1 MDVNVNALET
11 SFDHVATRGDELV
24 DVFYRRLFA
33 AAPDV
38 QPLFAD
44 TDLKRQKGMLLAT
57 LVLLRRSL
65 RDLGSVTPK
74 LREMGARHVRYGAL
88 PEHYPVVGQVLVAS
102 MAEVAGDAWTPEFEA
117 AWTEAFAVVAGA
129 MLDGAT
135 GVASA
140 A

>member
-65 RDLGSVTPK
+65 RDLGSITPQ

-88 PEHYPVVGQVLVAS
+88 PAHYPVVGQVLVAS
-102 MAEVAGDAWTPEFEA
+102 MAEIAGDAWTPEFEV